1 MIEFKTAEEF
11 KSGKPGIYLDVPEAD
26 YFAFPAASNST
37 LCLYEQNPG
46 NVPWSK
52 RAPIIEGDD
61 ATDLGSL
68 VHCKALTPHLFN
80 QQYIVQPLINKQSKK
95 GKAEAEAFEWQAEQ
109 SGLKV
114 ITEALNTK
122 ADNMVASMMAH
133 PEFER
138 VLTAQNLNTE
148 VTLLWVDEQTGVLCK
163 CRCDTLI
170 DLDGHAAVVMD
181 LKTIAALDKIKW
193 AIRDHGY
200 DRQQVHY
207 TEGLLANGFTEVH
220 WRFGFVSSS
229 LALKRYPVDFVR
241 LRGELIE
248 DAQFCQRKRLAGYS
262 YSLKTNDW
270 FGDTEI

>member
-109 SGLKV
+109 SGKKV
-114 ITEALNTK
+114 ITDEMNRK

-133 PEFER
+133 PEFEN
-138 VLTAQNLNTE
+138 VLASANLQTE
-148 VTLLWVDEQTGVLCK
+148 VTILWVDKETGVLCK
-163 CRCDTLI
+163 CRCDTFI
-170 DLDGHAAVVMD
+170 PMDGASVVVMD
-181 LKTIAALDKIKW
+181 LKTTGDITKLKYSVVDY
-193 AIRDHGY
+193 GY

-207 TEGLLANGFTEVH
+207 TEGLLAQGIQEVH
-220 WRFGFVSSS
+220 WFFGFVSSK
-229 LALKRYPVDFVR
+229 LELKRYPVKFAT
-241 LRGELIE
+241 LRNELIE
-248 DAQFCQRKRLAGYS
+248 YAKYEQRRRLAGYA
-262 YSLKTNDW
+262 YSLRTNDW
-270 FGDTEI
+270 SGVETI

>member
-1 MIEFKTAEEF
+1 MIEFKTADEF
-11 KSGKPGIYLDVPEAD
+11 KSGEPGIYLDVPEEE

-52 RAPIIEGDD
+52 KAPVIDGDD

-80 QQYIVQPLINKQSKK
+80 EIYIVRPLVNLRTNK

-114 ITEALNTK
+114 ISAELNSK

-133 PEFER
+133 PEFEN
-138 VLTAQNLNTE
+138 VLTSANLQTE
-148 VTLLWVDEQTGVLCK
+148 VTILWVDKDTGVLCK
-163 CRCDTLI
+163 CRCDTFI
-170 DLDGHAAVVMD
+170 PMDGNSVVVMD
-181 LKTIAALDKIKW
+181 LKTTGDIKKLKYSVV
-193 AIRDHGY
+193 DYGY

-207 TEGLLANGFTEVH
+207 TEGVLAQGINEVH
-220 WRFGFVSSS
+220 WFFGFVSSK
-229 LALKRYPVDFVR
+229 LELKRYPVKFAT
-241 LRGELIE
+241 LRNELIE
-248 DAQFCQRKRLAGYS
+248 YAKYEQRRRLAGYA
-262 YSLKTNDW
+262 YSLRTNDW
-270 FGDTEI
+270 SGVEIV